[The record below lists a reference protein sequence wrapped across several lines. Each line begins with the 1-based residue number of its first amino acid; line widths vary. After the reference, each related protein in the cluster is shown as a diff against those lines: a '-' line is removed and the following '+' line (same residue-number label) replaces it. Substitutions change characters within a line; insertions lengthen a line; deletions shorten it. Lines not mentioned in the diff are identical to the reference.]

1 MEASVA
7 PQALSSVTLALRL
20 LLDAEV
26 PIDLSL
32 LESLAHLLP
41 DLVRMYLRRNTAAA
55 AARGGPLA
63 ARSSARSAARTRP

>member
-1 MEASVA
+1 M
-7 PQALSSVTLALRL
+7 PQALFSVTLALRL

-26 PIDLSL
+26 PVDQTL

-55 AARGGPLA
+55 AAQGGPPLVA
-63 ARSSARSAARTRP
+63 LHSAVRSRFRIAV